1 VCEGVGRYWLQ
12 TLGCPKNQVDSDKL
26 EGHLARRGYDRAADP
41 AGADLVVVN
50 TCAFIEAARQESI
63 DTVLDLSDRRAN
75 GARLVVTGC
84 MAERYGEELRDALPE
99 VDLVAGFGR
108 DLIGDDEAPDL
119 RSSAVTAAVPV
130 SITTRLTGRAPV
142 GERPHV
148 PQNSKHLGLQ
158 FWETHALRRGP
169 PHADRRSVHGAYQSY
184 ESHEHESHK
193 HVLHEHESENEG
205 ERAAPAAG
213 FDLLELPRPPA
224 RAPWAYVK
232 VAEGCDRICGFCAIP
247 SFRGKQR
254 SRPIDD
260 VLAEVD
266 ALVSSGRPPAL
277 HHLRRTPDQDPVP
290 PLREVVLVAQDL
302 ASYGRDRS
310 IPGRR
315 LTNGRSPIAALT
327 RAVATKVERTRLLYL
342 YPSGL
347 TDELVDAVL
356 ATGVPYF
363 DLSLQH
369 VSRPL
374 LARMRRW
381 GEGDRFLRRIADI
394 RAADPAATFRSSFIL
409 GYPGETERD
418 HDLLLQF
425 LSDAQLDWAG
435 FFTFSREDGT
445 HAAGLPDQVP
455 SELALERLRECA
467 ELQDAITAARRDRL
481 IGAVR
486 RVLVDRPGQ
495 GRTVHEAPEIDGVVH
510 LPPGHRVGELVDVR
524 ITHAVGPDLH
534 AVASR
539 DRQPAAAGAL
549 PP

>member
-26 EGHLARRGYDRAADP
+26 EGHLERRGYDRATDP

-63 DTVLDLSDRRAN
+63 DTVLDLADRRAN

-108 DLIGDDEAPDL
+108 DLIGDAQPSSDS
-119 RSSAVTAAVPV
+119 RTSAVTAAVPV
-130 SITTRLTGRAPV
+130 SITARSTGSAPV
-142 GERPHV
+142 DGRSHV
-148 PQNSKHLGLQ
+148 SHNSKHLGLQ
-158 FWETHALRRGP
+158 FRETHALRRGLQ
-169 PHADRRSVHGAYQSY
+169 ADRPDVHDPSQLH
-184 ESHEHESHK
+184 ESHEHGLREW
-193 HVLHEHESENEG
+193 
-205 ERAAPAAG
+205 ERGAPAAG
-213 FDLLELPRPPA
+213 FDLLELPRPAA

-232 VAEGCDRICGFCAIP
+232 VAEGCDRTCGFCAIP

-266 ALVSSGRPPAL
+266 RLVSCGPPPAL
-277 HHLRRTPDQDPVP
+277 RHLRENPDQDPTP

-315 LTNGRSPIAALT
+315 LANGTSPIAALT
-327 RAVATKVERTRLLYL
+327 RAVGAKVERTRLLYL

-381 GEGDRFLRRIADI
+381 GDGDRFLRRIADI

-445 HAAGLPDQVP
+445 HAARLPDRVP
-455 SELALERLRECA
+455 SDLALERLRECA

-481 IGAVR
+481 IGAAR
-486 RVLVDRPGQ
+486 RVLVDAPGR
-495 GRTVHEAPEIDGVVH
+495 GRTVHEAPEIDGIVH
-510 LPPGHRVGELVDVR
+510 LPPDVRVGELVDVR

-534 AVASR
+534 AVASG
-539 DRQPAAAGAL
+539 DGQSAPAGA
-549 PP
+549 PPS